1 MLEWGGGDA
10 NVAPMTVMKLK
21 QLKIE
26 ADSNDIFVVLDG
38 VKIAKRGQP
47 GTPYAK
53 AWISLE
59 PGWSV
64 LDREKGVEI
73 SYQASAARVH

>member
-1 MLEWGGGDA
+1 MLDGVDA
-10 NVAPMTVMKLK
+10 NVAPNEAVMKLK

-26 ADSNDIFVVLDG
+26 ADSSDIFVVLDG

-64 LDREKGVEI
+64 LDCQEGVEI
-73 SYQASAARVH
+73 FYQASAARVH

>member
-1 MLEWGGGDA
+1 
-10 NVAPMTVMKLK
+10 MKLK

-64 LDREKGVEI
+64 LDCQEGVEI